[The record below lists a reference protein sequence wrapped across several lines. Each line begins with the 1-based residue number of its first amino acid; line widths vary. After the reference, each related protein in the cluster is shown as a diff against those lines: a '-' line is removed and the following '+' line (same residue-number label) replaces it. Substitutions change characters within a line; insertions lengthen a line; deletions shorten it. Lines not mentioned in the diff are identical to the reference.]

1 MKYLGLNMVI
11 RKEDSLGLWELVL
24 KRKTMGAGKMIQ
36 ALGTLAVLAEDPGS
50 IPSTYMMAHL

>member
-1 MKYLGLNMVI
+1 MVI

>member
-1 MKYLGLNMVI
+1 MVI

-36 ALGTLAVLAEDPGS
+36 ALGTLAVLAEDLGLDPS
-50 IPSTYMMAHL
+50 IHHDHL